1 MAADDPRHESTAMLV
16 SIGDCQSVVAFTR
29 INGYLFE
36 ITDTDPQSRH
46 WQPVSSRRRFH
57 QLTNARRR
65 DSKELCHTGGA

>member
-46 WQPVSSRRRFH
+46 WRPVIASPLPPTDKRT
-57 QLTNARRR
+57 QA
-65 DSKELCHTGGA
+65 

>member
-36 ITDTDPQSRH
+36 ITDTNP
-46 WQPVSSRRRFH
+46 
-57 QLTNARRR
+57 A
-65 DSKELCHTGGA
+65 GA